1 MKPPKVAVVTVT
13 YNSTEVL
20 EDFLTSLEA
29 QSGVGV
35 HLYAVDNAS
44 RDSSLEALQ
53 RYASAGACTIIAN
66 DYNAGIA
73 VGNNQGIERAVA
85 DGCDWIL
92 LLNNDTVFSA
102 RFIGDLVETARVNR
116 VSILS
121 PVIEATSPPGSIWY
135 RDGAIL
141 PYKAMKAKH
150 VDMGLPMPSALQS
163 CYQVNYASTCAL
175 LVDPSVFAAVGLMD
189 PIYFVYGDDVDFCLR
204 ARKAGYKY
212 HVAGNLTLIHKAS
225 SLTGEFT
232 APFAVRWIS
241 RNWVVV
247 ARRHCRKRE
256 LAVGALYI
264 GLWTLGRAL
273 LRKETLRVTFGR
285 VRAFVEGMR
294 LDLTETPPALPHGTV
309 LHPKNTSG
317 DVR

>member
-1 MKPPKVAVVTVT
+1 MKPARVAVVTVT
-13 YNSTEVL
+13 YNSAEVL
-20 EDFLTSLEA
+20 DDFLASLRS
-29 QSGVGV
+29 QSDVDV

-44 RDSSLEALQ
+44 RDQSLEVLG
-53 RYASAGACTIIAN
+53 RYASAVPCTIIAN
-66 DYNAGIA
+66 DDNVGIA

-102 RFIGDLVETARVNR
+102 RFIADLVETARANR

-135 RDGAIL
+135 REGTIL

-150 VDMGLPMPSALQS
+150 VDMGLPMPSALES
-163 CYQVNYASTCAL
+163 CFEVNYASTCAL
-175 LVDPSVFAAVGLMD
+175 LVDPSVFAKVGLMD

-204 ARKAGYKY
+204 ARKAGYGY
-212 HVAGNLTLIHKAS
+212 HVAGNVTMIHKAS

-256 LAVGALYI
+256 LSVGALYI
-264 GLWTLGRAL
+264 ALWTLGRAL
-273 LRKETLRVTFGR
+273 LRKETLRVTSGR

-294 LDLTETPPALPHGTV
+294 LDLTQGPPILPHA
-309 LHPKNTSG
+309 NTLRPQNAR
-317 DVR
+317 DDAQ